1 MASDRKQEPASSETI
16 SASEF
21 KTRCLELMDR
31 VQQDRNEIVVTKY
44 GKPVAKL
51 VPFQQEPASIL
62 GFLKGTVTIQGDV
75 VEPTGEAWK
84 ADAEE

>member
-1 MASDRKQEPASSETI
+1 MARNRTQPPASAETI

-51 VPFQQEPASIL
+51 VPFQPEPSSIL
-62 GFLKGTVTIQGDV
+62 GILKGTVTIHGDV
-75 VEPTGEAWK
+75 VEPTGEAWE
-84 ADAEE
+84 ADVEE

>member
-1 MASDRKQEPASSETI
+1 MSGSRKKRPRSPQTI

-21 KTRCLELMDR
+21 KARCLELMDR

-51 VPFQQEPASIL
+51 VPFREKPASIL
-62 GFLKGTVTIQGDV
+62 GFLKGTVTFHGDV
-75 VEPTGEAWK
+75 VEPTGEAWE
-84 ADAEE
+84 ADSD

>member
-1 MASDRKQEPASSETI
+1 MARNRKKRTGSPQTI

-62 GFLKGTVTIQGDV
+62 GFLEGTVTFHGDV
-75 VEPTGEAWK
+75 VEPTGEIWE
-84 ADAEE
+84 ADAD